1 VLIGPINE
9 KLSVWLS
16 ASLRPALGHTLSGHM
31 PR

>member
-1 VLIGPINE
+1 MLIRPINE

-16 ASLRPALGHTLSGHM
+16 ASFRPALGHTLSRHM